1 MYVSTQEDLLAF
13 VEQVKTAPLLAIDT
27 EFHREKTYHARLCL
41 LQFATE
47 EVSAIVDPLTVGDLS
62 ALASLMTDPAIIK
75 VFHAASQDIE
85 ILIAAC
91 GAAPSPVFDTQVAAG
106 LLGYPQQMGYG
117 ALVKALCDVA
127 LPKADS
133 YTDWMRRPLSQAQLE
148 YAIDDVLYLPGI
160 YHKMADELEESG
172 RLSWLDNDFHHL
184 SDPSTYETDPEEV
197 WHRVKRISSLSRR
210 QLAVVQAV
218 AAWRERTAEQR
229 DVPRKWVLTDEV
241 LVEIARR
248 APETPYEL
256 FEVRGLRERLTER
269 SAREI
274 LDAIAQKLA
283 TDPSTWPKVNRKSG
297 SSHEV
302 ESAVDLLSALLRF
315 RARQRGVATQFLAS
329 HDDLVKLAKGEGEG
343 LPLMQGWRFDMVGRE
358 LSELLEGKVL
368 IGLDEGELSVR
379 SLEAPSAD
387 GGKVSSGNGK

>member
-1 MYVSTQEDLLAF
+1 MYVSTQEDLLTF
-13 VEQVKTAPLLAIDT
+13 VEQVRTAPLLAIDT

-47 EVSAIVDPLTVGDLS
+47 ELSAIVDPLTVGDLS
-62 ALASLMTDPAIIK
+62 ALAPLMTDPAIVK

-91 GAAPSPVFDTQVAAG
+91 GAAPSPIFDTQVAAG

-117 ALVKALCDVA
+117 ALVKAMCDVA

-133 YTDWMRRPLSQAQLE
+133 YTDWMRRPLSQTQLE
-148 YAIDDVLYLPGI
+148 YAIDDVLYLPEI
-160 YHKMADELEESG
+160 YRKMVDGLEKNG
-172 RLSWLDNDFHHL
+172 RLSWLENDFHHL
-184 SDPSTYETDPEEV
+184 CDPATYEAVPEEA
-197 WHRVKRISSLSRR
+197 WRRVKRISSLSRR

-218 AAWRERTAEQR
+218 AAWRERTAEKR

-241 LVEIARR
+241 IVEIARR
-248 APETPYEL
+248 VPETSYEL

-269 SAREI
+269 SVKEI
-274 LDAIAQKLA
+274 LDVIAEQLA
-283 TDPSTWPKVNRKSG
+283 TDPTTWPKMKRKTG

-302 ESAVDLLSALLRF
+302 ESAVDLLSALLHF

-329 HDDLVKLAKGEGEG
+329 HDDLVKLAKGEGDD
-343 LPLMQGWRFDMVGRE
+343 LPLMQGWRYDMIGHE
-358 LSELLEGKVL
+358 LSELLEGKML
-368 IGLDEGELSVR
+368 IGLDAGELSVR
-379 SLEAPSAD
+379 SVEVPSAD
-387 GGKVSSGNGK
+387 AVPVSSGNDK